1 MFGEDFFIAITAI
14 GVFVVVPVIAM
25 VMHHQRKMAVIVR
38 KNAGPDEEAR
48 ARIERLENEVQELRT
63 RQAEVIVRLDDATE
77 VQRRIES

>member
-25 VMHHQRKMAVIVR
+25 VMHHQRKMAEIVR
-38 KNAGPDEEAR
+38 KNVGPDEETR
-48 ARIERLENEVQELRT
+48 ARIARLESEVQDLRA

>member
-14 GVFVVVPVIAM
+14 GVLVVVPVVAM
-25 VMHHQRKMAVIVR
+25 LMHHQRKMAEIVR
-38 KNAGPDEEAR
+38 KNVGPDEETR
-48 ARIERLENEVQELRT
+48 AQIARLENEVQELRT

>member
-1 MFGEDFFIAITAI
+1 MPEEYFFIAITVI
-14 GVFVVVPVIAM
+14 GVVVVLPVVAM
-25 VMHHQRKMAVIVR
+25 LMHHQRKMAEIVR

-63 RQAEVIVRLDDATE
+63 RQSELIVRLDDSSE